1 MVTPDTQQVT
11 TAQFEEHTTTVREF
25 AYESSRRELL
35 VTFSSGKRY
44 VYDNVPP
51 EVVEA
56 FKASAAK
63 PPFFDRE
70 IRERFPHRQFDEQF
84 LMTAN
89 GT

>member
-1 MVTPDTQQVT
+1 MIK
-11 TAQFEEHTTTVREF
+11 EF

-35 VTFSSGKRY
+35 ITFSSGKRY

-56 FKASAAK
+56 FKTSGSK

-70 IRERFPHRQFDEQF
+70 IRERFPHREFDEQF
-84 LMTAN
+84 LVAAN